1 MWSGGKDGA
10 FAVARARERG
20 LDVVSLLN
28 IYDAPSD
35 RVRFHATRAEVI
47 AAQAA
52 ATGIPLRQVAT
63 SWEGFEDA
71 FRAALG
77 QLKADGFAG
86 VIFGDIHL
94 ADVRAWYEDRVRAA
108 GLEHV
113 EPVWGEAPSALLRQ
127 IVGSG
132 LRAVVTCVEL
142 AKLDESWLG
151 RVIDEPFVDAIARTN
166 VDPCG
171 ENGEYHSFAFAGPL
185 FRRPFLW
192 SAGERRVDGGFA
204 QIDVIDLAAEI
215 ARETVAAWPDLAT
228 GTRTARPKSWGALA
242 AHGVTALRSRLE
254 RKPTD
259 AERRAIWDALWR
271 AARESR
277 GAGEQPDGDR

>member
-10 FAVARARERG
+10 FAVWRGRGRG
-20 LDVVSLLN
+20 LDVKLLLN
-28 IYDAPSD
+28 FYDAPSR

-52 ATGIPLRQVAT
+52 ATRIPLRQIAT
-63 SWEGFEDA
+63 TWEDFEGAFRGALANLKAEGFD
-71 FRAALG
+71 
-77 QLKADGFAG
+77 G
-86 VIFGDIHL
+86 VIFGDVHL
-94 ADVRAWYEDRVRAA
+94 ADVRAWYEERVRAA

-113 EPVWGEAPSALLRQ
+113 EPIWGEPPADVLREN
-127 IVGSG
+127 VVTGM
-132 LRAVVTCVEL
+132 RAVVTCVEL

-151 RVIDEPFVDAIARTN
+151 RVIDDSFIDAIAETG

-185 FRRPFLW
+185 FRVPLVW
-192 SAGERRVDGGFA
+192 ERGAPRVDGLFA
-204 QIDVIDLAAEI
+204 QIDVVDVAADV
-215 ARETVAAWPDLAT
+215 ARETVAAWPDLAM
-228 GTRTARPKSWGALA
+228 GTRSARPKAWGALA
-242 AHGVTALRSRLE
+242 ARGVSALRARLE

-271 AARESR
+271 AA
-277 GAGEQPDGDR
+277 GEHPNADR